1 MSPQRIRS
9 LLRWALVVALLFFA
23 FAVRVVT
30 SAAAELRTADEYRT
44 RGDIDAAVVH

>member
-9 LLRWALVVALLFFA
+9 LLRWALVIALLFFA

-30 SAAAELRTADEYRT
+30 SAAA
-44 RGDIDAAVVH
+44 DARNWIIPGKENIHESAA